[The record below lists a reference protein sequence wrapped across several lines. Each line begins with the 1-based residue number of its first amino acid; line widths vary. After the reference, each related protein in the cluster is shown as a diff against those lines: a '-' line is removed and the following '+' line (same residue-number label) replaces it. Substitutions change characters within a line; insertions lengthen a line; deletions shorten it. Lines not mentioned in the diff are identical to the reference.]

1 MALSGHC
8 IMGALKKKKKLKV
21 ILLMP
26 GFYDKE
32 KEQGPSHFFYQS
44 AKYQ

>member
-8 IMGALKKKKKLKV
+8 LMGALKNIKLKV

-32 KEQGPSHFFYQS
+32 KERGPSHFFYRS